1 MVVLGAGSFYFV
13 HYAAWRF
20 DRTNKP
26 MLIEWRGS
34 AYEEKERSMA
44 LTRKFL
50 ASKGIDANVIDEI
63 ITAHTETV
71 SGLKDELDKA
81 NGFKEKAE
89 KLDAVEK
96 ELADIKAEVAK
107 NGGKSYEAL
116 KKEFDDFKADVAKK
130 EARAAKETA
139 YREVLKD
146 AGIPEK
152 HFAKVLKYSDV
163 DGVELDDQG
172 KIKGAK
178 DLLKS
183 LKDEW
188 GDLVETSGKRGAET
202 HNPPAG
208 AGSGAKM
215 TKEEIMKITDTV
227 ERQKAM
233 MENPGEFGIE

>member
-1 MVVLGAGSFYFV
+1 
-13 HYAAWRF
+13 
-20 DRTNKP
+20 
-26 MLIEWRGS
+26 
-34 AYEEKERSMA
+34 MA

-96 ELADIKAEVAK
+96 ELADLKAEVAK
-107 NGGKSYEAL
+107 NGGKSYEDL
-116 KKEFDDFKADVAKK
+116 KKEFADFKADVAKK

-188 GDLVETSGKRGAET
+188 GDLVETSGQRGAET

-215 TKEEIMKITDTV
+215 TKEDIMKITDTV